1 MKVTVFG
8 ATGGIGRQLIEQGLR
23 LGHEMTAVVRRDVGI
38 PGATVVRATLDDA
51 AALEQAV
58 AGRDAVLT
66 ALGHRRGG
74 PPTVQ
79 ADGARAAVAAM
90 RATGVRRIVSVDA
103 AGRVAD
109 RGDSLLM
116 RVVAKPSGT
125 AGPEGQLRGP
135 CRGGTGPA
143 GQRPGLDADQPAPPH
158 RRRPPSISD
167 GRRPQR
173 PRWTDAV
180 PRRRRR
186 RDAQVAQR
194 RRPHPPP
201 RQHRLLRRRNST
213 AARIRRAPDPGR
225 TLAVAPRRPG
235 GRERHRMPGKSLVN
249 PGTPGAV
256 SSRRG
261 CRSPPCRSTG

>member
-116 RVVAKPSGT
+116 RVVAKPLV
-125 AGPEGQLRGP
+125 QLALKASFEDLAEAERVL
-135 CRGGTGPA
+135 RA
-143 GQRPGLDADQPAPPH
+143 SGLDWTL
-158 RRRPPSISD
+158 IS
-167 GRRPQR
+167 
-173 PRWTDAV
+173 
-180 PRRRRR
+180 
-186 RDAQVAQR
+186 
-194 RRPHPPP
+194 PP
-201 RQHRLLRRRNST
+201 RLTDGGHRPYRTVVDRNV
-213 AARIRRAPDPGR
+213 RGGR
-225 TLAVAPRRPG
+225 TLSRADVADA
-235 GRERHRMPGKSLVN
+235 MLKSLNDDAHIHRRVN
-249 PGTPGAV
+249 IAY
-256 SSRRG
+256 
-261 CRSPPCRSTG
+261 